1 MNFKYD
7 GTLLESTNIED
18 TDDIGMSAWTHQVD
32 NSGDVIIPCN
42 KQLPVQTYVA
52 RFENADDLDEDS
64 TKQALVTTSFSNA
77 AYAIHNTQEFKFGA
91 GALKFSGGPAYM
103 KAAEHGITTN
113 WTVSAWSYMEPS
125 HAANNPKVEMFT
137 IDDATG
143 NSLIVTVDGN
153 VSSPNLGKIEMTIA
167 PQGGGGSTT
176 ASVGST
182 YWTAMGS
189 SSFHHWGIVKEEPT
203 LGSYKYSVY
212 FDGTQVCTATVV
224 TNIGLNDVYVG
235 ANKTTPATGNSL
247 LGTIDDFVID
257 PNSVWSGT
265 FTLPTERYRI
275 TSTDSRVNII
285 KFDRQHDK
293 R

>member
-7 GTLLESTNIED
+7 GSLLKSTNIED
-18 TDDIGMSAWTHQVD
+18 TNDIGMTAWTHQVD

-52 RFENADDLDEDS
+52 RFENPDDLDEDS

-77 AYAIHNTQEFKFGA
+77 AYAVHNTNEFKFGA

-103 KAAEHGITTN
+103 KAAGAGVTTN
-113 WTVSAWSYMEPS
+113 WTVSAWSYMETS
-125 HAANNPKVEMFT
+125 HAANNPKISMFT

-153 VSSPNLGKIEMTIA
+153 ASSGNLGKIEMTIA

-182 YWTAMGS
+182 YWTSMQS
-189 SSFHHWGIVKEEPT
+189 QSFHHWAVVKEEPT

-212 FDGTQVCTATVV
+212 FDGVQVTTAVSYTH
-224 TNIGLNDVYVG
+224 L
-235 ANKTTPATGNSL
+235 
-247 LGTIDDFVID
+247 
-257 PNSVWSGT
+257 
-265 FTLPTERYRI
+265 TLPTIY
-275 TSTDSRVNII
+275 SV
-285 KFDRQHDK
+285 
-293 R
+293 

>member
-1 MNFKYD
+1 
-7 GTLLESTNIED
+7 
-18 TDDIGMSAWTHQVD
+18 
-32 NSGDVIIPCN
+32 
-42 KQLPVQTYVA
+42 
-52 RFENADDLDEDS
+52 
-64 TKQALVTTSFSNA
+64 
-77 AYAIHNTQEFKFGA
+77 
-91 GALKFSGGPAYM
+91 M
-103 KAAEHGITTN
+103 KAAGAGVTTN
-113 WTVSAWSYMEPS
+113 WTVSAWSYMETS
-125 HAANNPKVEMFT
+125 HAANNPKISMFT

-153 VSSPNLGKIEMTIA
+153 ASSGNLGKIEMTIA

-182 YWTAMGS
+182 YWTSMQS
-189 SSFHHWGIVKEEPT
+189 QSFHHWAVVKEEPT

-212 FDGTQVCTATVV
+212 FDGVQVTTATVT

-235 ANKTTPATGNSL
+235 ADKTTPATGNCL

-257 PNSVWSGT
+257 PNPVFTGT

-275 TSTDSRVNII
+275 TSNDSRVNII

-293 R
+293 RGDYSGFTTTTHTQALKFTETTAININSLSNPVVTVWNLSLIHI